1 MIAHSSGRIIY
12 APYCVL
18 CSDEG
23 LFGKLHLHCPA
34 SPCAA
39 PCMHIH
45 VRASKAHSI
54 STSEA
59 STPSRCPLH
68 PRPSAQLPSSR
79 ILHLNLQLAWG
90 LRHTWLGYVFDGC
103 WSQMGTYQPTPRFPV
118 RSGNRGVV
126 AEYTLACATLRICNI
141 CILSERLFKLWKI
154 ALNIHILRFIH
165 PLSLDQ
171 TTSQY
176 FP

>member
-1 MIAHSSGRIIY
+1 MLSIASAVKKEMGFIDMIAHSSGRINY

-59 STPSRCPLH
+59 STPSRCPFH
-68 PRPSAQLPSSR
+68 PRPSTTLLSPR
-79 ILHLNLQLAWG
+79 ILHLNIQLAWG
-90 LRHTWLGYVFDGC
+90 LRLLFLTLCEPWF
-103 WSQMGTYQPTPRFPV
+103 RFWQLLVTGRHVSTHYAIPV
-118 RSGNRGVV
+118 CSGNRGVV
-126 AEYTLACATLRICNI
+126 AEFAIGCSFA
-141 CILSERLFKLWKI
+141 
-154 ALNIHILRFIH
+154 
-165 PLSLDQ
+165 
-171 TTSQY
+171 
-176 FP
+176 